1 MTVTTLPGNLMDN
14 QDKTTSPAAPSR
26 RRPGPRPTGNA
37 IDANTRKAMQRKRD
51 SQFKNLDALS
61 TTGLCET
68 LCGAVAA
75 GNAQNTQTL
84 IEAIYRRLQK
94 VIDEKAQTRAKKE
107 AAAAKKAAKLAAKLA
122 KAGNQPATPD
132 PA

>member
-1 MTVTTLPGNLMDN
+1 MDN

-61 TTGLCET
+61 TSGLCET

-107 AAAAKKAAKLAAKLA
+107 AAAAKKEAAAAKKAAKLAAKLA